1 MYSFCIYLYIFD
13 FFVIWQFEQLKG
25 GEKVSGELRVSLEP
39 YMMEAGVDLEL
50 LCGGREVVIQG
61 LLWYFVI
68 DKRKHELDDIAKGRG
83 DQVTYLAKF

>member
-1 MYSFCIYLYIFD
+1 
-13 FFVIWQFEQLKG
+13 
-25 GEKVSGELRVSLEP
+25 
-39 YMMEAGVDLEL
+39 MMEAGVDLEL